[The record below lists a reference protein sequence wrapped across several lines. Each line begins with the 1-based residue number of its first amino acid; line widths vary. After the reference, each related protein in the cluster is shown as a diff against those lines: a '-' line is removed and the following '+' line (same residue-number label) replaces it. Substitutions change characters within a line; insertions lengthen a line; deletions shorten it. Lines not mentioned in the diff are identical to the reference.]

1 MASDYEGKTVI
12 QLKEMCR
19 KNGLPVSG
27 TKKVLIN
34 RLKEADRSLTPPPQ
48 IISDAVQKRK
58 KPSRF
63 SASNAQLFFV
73 YLQTTRG

>member
-27 TKKVLIN
+27 TKSVLIE
-34 RLKEADRSLTPPPQ
+34 RLQNFD
-48 IISDAVQKRK
+48 
-58 KPSRF
+58 
-63 SASNAQLFFV
+63 
-73 YLQTTRG
+73 